1 VGFTISE
8 GAQFTILM
16 DDELAVE
23 LGAEVYGAGP
33 DVYINADGH
42 KKSISAPGVGNY
54 ITVAKAA
61 GLANNLLGNLDG
73 RSFIHAHG
81 TGTPANRVSESH
93 IFNETAKVFGIQNW
107 PVAAIKCYLGH
118 SIGASGGDQLMS
130 ALGTWHYGIIPGIAT
145 IDKAADD
152 VFDSNLAISPEH
164 KQVDKD
170 NLDVALLNAKGFGG
184 NNATAVVL
192 SPVVAR
198 KMLMN
203 KHGAKKISTW
213 QTKREKAIAAA
224 ASYDQ
229 RAAKVIESA
238 IYKFDHNV
246 RTSEHIKITPDAVS
260 IEGYQQAIA
269 INQPSE
275 FKDYL

>member
-1 VGFTISE
+1 V
-8 GAQFTILM
+8 
-16 DDELAVE
+16 
-23 LGAEVYGAGP
+23 P

-93 IFNETAKVFGIQNW
+93 IFNETAKAFGIQNW

-130 ALGTWHYGIIPGIAT
+130 ALGTWQYGIIPGIAT

-198 KMLMN
+198 KMLIN